1 VVPVTKE
8 LHSIEAIR
16 HVALKESALIPT
28 GVLSTARRLERHH
41 MADIRAKLIGL
52 CEAFNAHDL
61 DRIMNFFA
69 DDCILEMPRGPHA
82 WGARHQGKQAVREGL
97 ASRFE
102 GLPDVHYAHDE
113 HFVDADRQ
121 TGISKW
127 LLTGT
132 TREGRRL
139 EVRGCDFYT
148 FRDDQVIRKDSY
160 WKIVEA

>member
-1 VVPVTKE
+1 
-8 LHSIEAIR
+8 
-16 HVALKESALIPT
+16 
-28 GVLSTARRLERHH
+28 

>member
-1 VVPVTKE
+1 
-8 LHSIEAIR
+8 
-16 HVALKESALIPT
+16 
-28 GVLSTARRLERHH
+28 

-61 DRIMNFFA
+61 NRIMNFFA
-69 DDCILEMPRGPHA
+69 DDCILEMPRGTHA
-82 WGARHQGKQAVREGL
+82 WGARYQGKQAVREGL

-102 GLPDVHYAHDE
+102 GLPDVHYANGE
-113 HFVDADRQ
+113 HFVDADLQ
-121 TGISKW
+121 TGMSKW

-148 FRDDQVIRKDSY
+148 FRGDQVIEKDSY
-160 WKIVEA
+160 WKIVEP